1 MSATASI
8 SIWLDTEGFRLYV
21 KLNDRMDNRGFHEN
35 FLAPLK
41 VLGFRFDASKVAHCL
56 EMDGP
61 GECGLLLRQLELN
74 FRVSPLE
81 KEEIMYWLG
90 LRERPKKSNSS
101 MVTALH

>member
-8 SIWLDTEGFRLYV
+8 SIWLDTDRFRLYV
-21 KLNDRMDNRGFHEN
+21 KLNDRMDNRGFHEK

-41 VLGFRFDASKVAHCL
+41 VLGFRFDAAKVAHCL
-56 EMDGP
+56 DLFEP
-61 GECGLLLRQLELN
+61 AECGLLLRQLELN

-90 LRERPKKSNSS
+90 LHERPKKPNAS
-101 MVTALH
+101 MVTAIR